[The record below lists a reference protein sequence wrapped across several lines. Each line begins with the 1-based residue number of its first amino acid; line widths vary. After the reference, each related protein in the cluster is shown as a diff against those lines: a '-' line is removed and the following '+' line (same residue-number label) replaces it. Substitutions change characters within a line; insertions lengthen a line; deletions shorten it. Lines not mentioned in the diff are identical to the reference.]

1 MSTYFEHNL
10 ENLRSK
16 LLLMGQLANESLKTS
31 IKALING
38 DPVLAKSVREKDEE
52 IDNLENEISEI
63 VTTYL
68 STHAPVAADLRLL
81 VATLKISHDLE
92 RIGDEAKAIA
102 RRSRKTA
109 LHQFNEIPRMN
120 EIAQEMLQDSL
131 SVFVEFDEAKA
142 KSIWTRDLQV
152 DKLHGEN
159 NRFCLNMTEKEPTSA
174 TSAFEIL
181 FISKSLERIADHAVN
196 ISKEVVFMAT
206 SVDVRHAAKYKKSV
220 LKKKLLTEGKG
231 KSLKSF

>member
-16 LLLMGQLANESLKTS
+16 LLLMGQLANEPLKTS
-31 IKALING
+31 IKALINA

-220 LKKKLLTEGKG
+220 LKKKLLAEG
-231 KSLKSF
+231 

>member
-16 LLLMGQLANESLKTS
+16 LLLMGQLANESLRTS
-31 IKALING
+31 IKALINA

-206 SVDVRHAAKYKKSV
+206 SVDVRHSAKYKKSV
-220 LKKKLLTEGKG
+220 LKKKLLAEG
-231 KSLKSF
+231 

>member
-31 IKALING
+31 IKALINA

-142 KSIWTRDLQV
+142 KSIRTRDLQV

-220 LKKKLLTEGKG
+220 LKKKLLAEG
-231 KSLKSF
+231 

>member
-31 IKALING
+31 IKALINA

-102 RRSRKTA
+102 RRSRKTV

-220 LKKKLLTEGKG
+220 LKKKLLAEG
-231 KSLKSF
+231 

>member
-38 DPVLAKSVREKDEE
+38 DPVLAKSVRQKDEE

-220 LKKKLLTEGKG
+220 LKKKLLAEG
-231 KSLKSF
+231 

>member
-1 MSTYFEHNL
+1 
-10 ENLRSK
+10 
-16 LLLMGQLANESLKTS
+16 MGQLANESLKTS
-31 IKALING
+31 IKALLEG

-52 IDNLENEISEI
+52 IDNLENEISNM

-81 VATLKISHDLE
+81 VATLKISHDIE

-102 RRSRKTA
+102 RRSRKTT
-109 LHQFNEIPRMN
+109 LNQFNKIPKMN

-131 SVFVEFDEAKA
+131 SVFVEYDEEQA
-142 KSIWTRDLQV
+142 KSIWIRDLKV

-159 NRFCLNMTEKEPTSA
+159 NRFCQEMAETDPASA

-181 FISKSLERIADHAVN
+181 FISKSLERVADHAVN

-206 SVDVRHAAKYKKSV
+206 SVDVRHAPEYKKSI
-220 LKKKLLTEGKG
+220 LKKGLD
-231 KSLKSF
+231 

>member
-16 LLLMGQLANESLKTS
+16 LLLMGQLANESLRTS
-31 IKALING
+31 IKALINA

-220 LKKKLLTEGKG
+220 LKKKLSAEG
-231 KSLKSF
+231 

>member
-16 LLLMGQLANESLKTS
+16 LLLMGQLANESLRTS
-31 IKALING
+31 IKALINA

-63 VTTYL
+63 VSTYL

-196 ISKEVVFMAT
+196 ISKEVVFLAT

-220 LKKKLLTEGKG
+220 LKKKLLAEG
-231 KSLKSF
+231 

>member
-31 IKALING
+31 IKALINA

-63 VTTYL
+63 VNTYL

-220 LKKKLLTEGKG
+220 LKKKLAAEG
-231 KSLKSF
+231 

>member
-109 LHQFNEIPRMN
+109 LHQFNEIPRMS

-220 LKKKLLTEGKG
+220 LKKKLLAEG
-231 KSLKSF
+231 

>member
-1 MSTYFEHNL
+1 
-10 ENLRSK
+10 
-16 LLLMGQLANESLKTS
+16 MGQLANESLRTS

-220 LKKKLLTEGKG
+220 LKKKLLAEG
-231 KSLKSF
+231 

>member
-120 EIAQEMLQDSL
+120 DIAQEMLQDSL

-220 LKKKLLTEGKG
+220 LKKKLAAEG
-231 KSLKSF
+231 

>member
-16 LLLMGQLANESLKTS
+16 LLLMGQLANESLRTS
-31 IKALING
+31 IKALINA

-109 LHQFNEIPRMN
+109 LHQFNEIPRMY

-220 LKKKLLTEGKG
+220 LKKKLAAEG
-231 KSLKSF
+231 

>member
-31 IKALING
+31 IKALINA

-220 LKKKLLTEGKG
+220 LKKKLATEG
-231 KSLKSF
+231 

>member
-31 IKALING
+31 IKALINA

-181 FISKSLERIADHAVN
+181 FICKSLERIADHAVN

-220 LKKKLLTEGKG
+220 LKKKLAAEG
-231 KSLKSF
+231 

>member
-16 LLLMGQLANESLKTS
+16 LLLMGQLANESLRTS

-102 RRSRKTA
+102 RRSRKTV

-220 LKKKLLTEGKG
+220 LKKKLLAEG
-231 KSLKSF
+231 

>member
-16 LLLMGQLANESLKTS
+16 LLLMGQLANESLRTS

-102 RRSRKTA
+102 RRSRKTV

-220 LKKKLLTEGKG
+220 LKKKLAAEG
-231 KSLKSF
+231 

>member
-31 IKALING
+31 IKALINA

-220 LKKKLLTEGKG
+220 LKKKLFAEG
-231 KSLKSF
+231 

>member
-16 LLLMGQLANESLKTS
+16 LLLMGQLANESLKMS
-31 IKALING
+31 IKALLEG
-38 DPVLAKSVREKDEE
+38 DTVLAKSVREKDEE
-52 IDNLENEISEI
+52 IDNHENEISEM

-109 LHQFNEIPRMN
+109 LHQFNEIPQMH

-131 SVFVEFDEAKA
+131 SVFVEFDERKA

-152 DKLHGEN
+152 DKLN
-159 NRFCLNMTEKEPTSA
+159 ACNVKFCLKMTEKDPSSA

-206 SVDVRHAAKYKKSV
+206 SIDVRHAPEYKKSA
-220 LKKKLLTEGKG
+220 LKKNLSSEG
-231 KSLKSF
+231 

>member
-16 LLLMGQLANESLKTS
+16 LLLMGQLANESLRTS
-31 IKALING
+31 IKALINA

-181 FISKSLERIADHAVN
+181 FISKSLERFADHAGN
-196 ISKEVVFMAT
+196 ISKEVVFIAT
-206 SVDVRHAAKYKKSV
+206 SVDVRHAAKYKKSA
-220 LKKKLLTEGKG
+220 LKKKLAAEG
-231 KSLKSF
+231 

>member
-31 IKALING
+31 IKALINA

-131 SVFVEFDEAKA
+131 SVFVEFDEARA

-220 LKKKLLTEGKG
+220 LKKKLLAEG
-231 KSLKSF
+231 

>member
-31 IKALING
+31 IKALINA

-220 LKKKLLTEGKG
+220 LKKKLLAEE
-231 KSLKSF
+231 

>member
-31 IKALING
+31 IKALINA
-38 DPVLAKSVREKDEE
+38 DAVLAKSVREKDEE

-220 LKKKLLTEGKG
+220 LKKKLLAEG
-231 KSLKSF
+231 

>member
-16 LLLMGQLANESLKTS
+16 LLLMGQLANESLRTS
-31 IKALING
+31 IKALINA

-109 LHQFNEIPRMN
+109 LYQFNEIPRMN

-220 LKKKLLTEGKG
+220 LKKKLLAEG
-231 KSLKSF
+231 

>member
-16 LLLMGQLANESLKTS
+16 LLLMGQLANESLKMS
-31 IKALING
+31 IKALLEG
-38 DPVLAKSVREKDEE
+38 DTVLAKSVREKDEE
-52 IDNLENEISEI
+52 IDNHENEISEM

-220 LKKKLLTEGKG
+220 LKKKLLAEG
-231 KSLKSF
+231 

>member
-16 LLLMGQLANESLKTS
+16 LLLMGQLANESLRTS

-102 RRSRKTA
+102 RRSRKTV

-206 SVDVRHAAKYKKSV
+206 SVDVRHAARYKKSV
-220 LKKKLLTEGKG
+220 LKKKLLAEG
-231 KSLKSF
+231 

>member
-31 IKALING
+31 IKALINA

-120 EIAQEMLQDSL
+120 DIAQEMLQDSL

-220 LKKKLLTEGKG
+220 LKKKLLAEG
-231 KSLKSF
+231 

>member
-31 IKALING
+31 IKALINA

-220 LKKKLLTEGKG
+220 LKKKLAAEG
-231 KSLKSF
+231 

>member
-16 LLLMGQLANESLKTS
+16 LLLMGQLANESLRTS
-31 IKALING
+31 IKALINA

-159 NRFCLNMTEKEPTSA
+159 NRFCLNMTEKEPTAA

-220 LKKKLLTEGKG
+220 LKKKLAAEG
-231 KSLKSF
+231 

>member
-1 MSTYFEHNL
+1 
-10 ENLRSK
+10 
-16 LLLMGQLANESLKTS
+16 MGQLANESLKTS

-220 LKKKLLTEGKG
+220 LKKKLLAEG
-231 KSLKSF
+231 